1 MGGGAIWNR
10 RRGWVGDGRSP
21 SVLRV
26 NKRRRYESVGD
37 GRSPSVLRVNKER
50 ACWFAGRFA
59 LDDVG
64 DDDVF
69 GRVGPAAVVG
79 DAGVDAGGGNDGGRS
94 WSDVAS
100 LFDEELEGEA
110 EIAAADFVESE
121 SVSVAVDSGPGDVV
135 FVEVGIGVVI
145 GSAVDEIEDGIG
157 AVPVDV
163 EVLDEFAVGVTPDLA
178 FAGVAGES
186 GASAEEFRG
195 GAEILFC
202 VFGDGRAATG
212 EFF

>member
-26 NKRRRYESVGD
+26 NKQ
-37 GRSPSVLRVNKER
+37 R
-50 ACWFAGRFA
+50 ACGFAGRFA

-79 DAGVDAGGGNDGGRS
+79 DGGIDAGGGNDGGRR

-100 LFDEELEGEA
+100 LFDEEFESEA
-110 EIAAADFVESE
+110 EVAAAGFVESE
-121 SVSVAVDSGPGDVV
+121 SVSVAVDGGPGDVV
-135 FVEVGIGVVI
+135 FVEVGIGIVV
-145 GSAVDEIEDGIG
+145 GGAVDEIEDGIG

-163 EVLDEFAVGVTPDLA
+163 EVLDEFAVGVTADLA
-178 FAGVAGES
+178 FA
-186 GASAEEFRG
+186 
-195 GAEILFC
+195 
-202 VFGDGRAATG
+202 
-212 EFF
+212 